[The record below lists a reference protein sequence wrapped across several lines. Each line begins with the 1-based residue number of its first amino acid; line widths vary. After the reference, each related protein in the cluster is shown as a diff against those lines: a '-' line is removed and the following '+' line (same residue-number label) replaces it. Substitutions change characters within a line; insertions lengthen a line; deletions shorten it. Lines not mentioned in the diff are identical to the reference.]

1 MIYYCL
7 QSKTISPDIHVQGME
22 TNAINKNTKKRKRG
36 INKFVIDYC
45 TTLNEQHCVAIF
57 VIRASNKSTGWKTR

>member
-22 TNAINKNTKKRKRG
+22 TNAINKNTKKGKGGLTSLWLIIAQR
-36 INKFVIDYC
+36 
-45 TTLNEQHCVAIF
+45 
-57 VIRASNKSTGWKTR
+57 